1 MFRLRLR
8 LRLRL
13 PPASAAARAEALG
26 RRGEKAAVRALRR
39 LGYRVL
45 ARRLRTRGGEVDVVA
60 LDGDTLVLVEV
71 KASQGAPADVA
82 ASRVG
87 AEKRARLRRA
97 YGTLAGRPGI
107 AGRPRRLD
115 VVTVVF
121 DGRRPRCAVHR
132 GFARL

>member
-26 RRGEKAAVRALRR
+26 RRGERAAVRALRR

-87 AEKRARLRRA
+87 AAKRARLRPA
-97 YGTLAGRPGI
+97 T
-107 AGRPRRLD
+107 
-115 VVTVVF
+115 
-121 DGRRPRCAVHR
+121 
-132 GFARL
+132 